1 MVEEIKRD
9 LLSLLK
15 SPFSLF
21 TLLIPAPLIAV
32 LLYFTFGDGT
42 LHKMPIGII
51 NQDQTLTSQE
61 IIFSLDASP
70 ALQVVDE
77 YGSLEEAKEDLR
89 NAKIFALIVLP
100 YGLQSNSKKEI
111 PTLIPLY
118 YNAQFLLVAKTLQS
132 KIMQIIA
139 TNNVKLKMAKN
150 LVESKTFV
158 GALSKSAPIMQQ
170 ITALYNPD
178 SSYSQFLLTAV
189 FPCSLVI
196 LVCASLL
203 NSLVRDPRSAMEERV
218 GIAEMLKVLGA
229 KILNNTIFYL
239 VWWVLM
245 MLFFTYIMDL
255 PMRGQWWILFL
266 GAFLL
271 ISSYHAITLFI
282 FAVAKESTRA
292 ISFISVYSAPSFAF
306 AGITFPTN
314 SMNTFALFWSSLLPI
329 SYYLQLYIQ
338 QANYGGSGAVALEI
352 CLSMLPFFLF
362 GLLGVVIY
370 IFRGCK

>member
-1 MVEEIKRD
+1 MVREIKRD

-21 TLLIPAPLIAV
+21 TLLLPAPLIAL
-32 LLYFTFGDGT
+32 LLYFTFGSGT
-42 LHKMPIGII
+42 LHKMPIGIV
-51 NQDQTLTSQE
+51 NQDQTLTSQD
-61 IIFSLDASP
+61 IILSLDASP
-70 ALQVVDE
+70 SLQIIKE
-77 YGSLEEAKEDLR
+77 YGSLEDAKEDLR

-100 YGLQSNSKKEI
+100 YGLQSNSKKGI
-111 PTLIPLY
+111 PTSVPLY

-150 LVESKTFV
+150 LVENKTFI

-203 NSLVRDPRSAMEERV
+203 NALVRDPRSAMEEKV
-218 GIAEMLKVLGA
+218 GIGEMLSLLGA
-229 KILNNTIFYL
+229 KVLNNTIFYL
-239 VWWVLM
+239 GWWFLM
-245 MLFFTYIMDL
+245 MFFFTYIMDL
-255 PMRGQWWILFL
+255 PMRGEWWVLALGGLIMIL
-266 GAFLL
+266 AYN
-271 ISSYHAITLFI
+271 SITLFI
-282 FAVAKESTRA
+282 FAIAKESTRA

-314 SMNTFALFWSSLLPI
+314 SMNTFALFWSSLLPV

-338 QANYGGSGAVALEI
+338 QANYGGSLAVALEI
-352 CLSMLPFFLF
+352 CLSMLPFMLF
-362 GLLGVVIY
+362 GLIGVVI
-370 IFRGCK
+370 FTLRGCK

>member
-1 MVEEIKRD
+1 MVREIKRD

-21 TLLIPAPLIAV
+21 TLLLPAPLIAL
-32 LLYFTFGDGT
+32 LLYFTFGSGT
-42 LHKMPIGII
+42 LHKMPIGIV
-51 NQDQTLTSQE
+51 NQDQTLTSQD
-61 IIFSLDASP
+61 IILSLDASP
-70 ALQVVDE
+70 SLQIIKE
-77 YGSLEEAKEDLR
+77 YGSLEDAKEDLR

-100 YGLQSNSKKEI
+100 YGLQSNSKKGI
-111 PTLIPLY
+111 PTSVPLY

-139 TNNVKLKMAKN
+139 TSNVKLKMAKN
-150 LVESKTFV
+150 LVENKTFI

-203 NSLVRDPRSAMEERV
+203 NALVRDPRSAMEEKV
-218 GIAEMLKVLGA
+218 GIGEMLSLLGA
-229 KILNNTIFYL
+229 KVLNNTIFYL
-239 VWWVLM
+239 GWWFLM
-245 MLFFTYIMDL
+245 MFFFTYIMDL
-255 PMRGQWWILFL
+255 PMRGEWWVLAL
-266 GAFLL
+266 GGL
-271 ISSYHAITLFI
+271 IMIFAYNSITLFI
-282 FAVAKESTRA
+282 FAIAKESTRA

-314 SMNTFALFWSSLLPI
+314 SMNTFALFWSSLLPV

-338 QANYGGSGAVALEI
+338 QANYGGSLAVALEI
-352 CLSMLPFFLF
+352 CLSMLPFMLF
-362 GLLGVVIY
+362 GLIGVVI
-370 IFRGCK
+370 FTLRGCK

>member
-1 MVEEIKRD
+1 MVKEIERD

-21 TLLIPAPLIAV
+21 TLLIPAPLIAI
-32 LLYFTFGDGT
+32 LLYFTFGSGT
-42 LHKMPIGII
+42 LQKMPIGII
-51 NQDQTLTSQE
+51 NQDQSLTSQD
-61 IIFSLDASP
+61 IIFSLNASP
-70 ALQVVDE
+70 SLEVVDE

-89 NAKIFALIVLP
+89 SAKIFALIVLP
-100 YGLQSNSKKEI
+100 YGLQSNSKKGI
-111 PTLIPLY
+111 PTSIPLY

-139 TNNVKLKMAKN
+139 TDNVKLKMAKN
-150 LVESKTFV
+150 LVESKTFI
-158 GALSKSAPIMQQ
+158 GALSKSTPIMQQ

-203 NSLVRDPRSAMEERV
+203 NALLRDPRSAMEEKV
-218 GIAEMLKVLGA
+218 SIKELLQVLGA
-229 KILNNTIFYL
+229 KVLNNTIFYL
-239 VWWVLM
+239 IWWALM

-255 PMRGQWWILFL
+255 PMRGEWWILFL
-266 GAFLL
+266 GALLL
-271 ISSYHAITLFI
+271 IGSYNAITLFI
-282 FAVAKESTRA
+282 FSIAKESTRA

-314 SMNTFALFWSSLLPI
+314 SMNTFALFWSSLLPV
-329 SYYLQLYIQ
+329 SYYLRLYIQ
-338 QANYGGSGAVALEI
+338 QANYGGSPAVALGI
-352 CLSMLPFFLF
+352 CHSMLPFFLF
-362 GLLGVVIY
+362 ALIGVMIY
-370 IFRGCK
+370 TLRGCK

>member
-1 MVEEIKRD
+1 MVKEIKRD

-21 TLLIPAPLIAV
+21 TLLIPAPVIAII
-32 LLYFTFGDGT
+32 LYFTFGNGT
-42 LHKMPIGII
+42 LHHMPIGIV
-51 NQDQTLTSQE
+51 NQDQSSTSQD
-61 IIFSLDASP
+61 IIFSLSASP
-70 ALQVVDE
+70 SLKIINE
-77 YGSLEEAKEDLR
+77 YQDLESAKNDLR
-89 NAKIFALIVLP
+89 NAKIFALVVLP
-100 YGLQSNSKKEI
+100 YGLQSNSKKGVA
-111 PTLIPLY
+111 TSIPLY

-139 TNNVKLKMAKN
+139 TCNVKLKLATN
-150 LVESKTFV
+150 LVENKTFI

-178 SSYSQFLLTAV
+178 SSYAQFLLTAV

-203 NSLVRDPRSAMEERV
+203 NALLRDPRSALEQKV
-218 GIAEMLKVLGA
+218 SIPEMLSVLGA
-229 KILNNTIFYL
+229 KIFNNTILYMG
-239 VWWVLM
+239 WWFLM

-255 PMRGQWWILFL
+255 PMRGKWWILAL
-266 GAFLL
+266 GALML
-271 ISSYHAITLFI
+271 ILSYNAITLFI
-282 FAVAKESTRA
+282 FSLAKESTRA

-314 SMNTFALFWSSLLPI
+314 SMNTFALFWSNLLPV

-338 QANYGGSGAVALEI
+338 QANYGGSALVGLKM
-352 CLSMLPFFLF
+352 CFSMLPFMLF
-362 GLLGVVIY
+362 ALVGLAIY
-370 IFRGCK
+370 TLRGCK

>member
-21 TLLIPAPLIAV
+21 ALLIPAPLIA
-32 LLYFTFGDGT
+32 LILYFTFGSGT

-51 NQDQTLTSQE
+51 NQDQTLTSQD
-61 IIFSLDASP
+61 IIFSLNASP
-70 ALQVVDE
+70 SLRIVNE
-77 YGSLEEAKEDLR
+77 YESLEGAKEDLR

-100 YGLQSNSKKEI
+100 YGLQSNSKKGI
-111 PTLIPLY
+111 PTSIPLY

-132 KIMQIIA
+132 KIMKIIG
-139 TNNVKLKMAKN
+139 TSNVKLKMAKN
-150 LVESKTFV
+150 LVENKTFI

-196 LVCASLL
+196 LVCVSLL
-203 NSLVRDPRSAMEERV
+203 NALIRDPRSAMEEKIDIR
-218 GIAEMLKVLGA
+218 EMLRVLGA
-229 KILNNTIFYL
+229 KVLNNTLIYMG
-239 VWWVLM
+239 WWILM
-245 MLFFTYIMDL
+245 MLFFTYIMEL
-255 PMRGQWWILFL
+255 PMRGEWWVLAL
-266 GAFLL
+266 GAL
-271 ISSYHAITLFI
+271 ILILSYNAITLFI
-282 FAVAKESTRA
+282 FSIAKESTRA

-314 SMNTFALFWSSLLPI
+314 SMNTFALFWSSLLPV

-338 QANYGGSGAVALEI
+338 QANYGGSLSVALDL
-352 CLSMLPFFLF
+352 CFSMLPFMIF
-362 GLLGVVIY
+362 GLIGIVIY
-370 IFRGCK
+370 TLRGCK

>member
-1 MVEEIKRD
+1 MVREIKRD

-21 TLLIPAPLIAV
+21 TLLLPAPLIAV
-32 LLYFTFGDGT
+32 LLYFTFGSGT
-42 LHKMPIGII
+42 LHKMPIGIV
-51 NQDQTLTSQE
+51 NQDQTLTSQD
-61 IIFSLDASP
+61 IILSLDASP
-70 ALQVVDE
+70 SLQIIKE
-77 YGSLEEAKEDLR
+77 YGSLEDAKEDLR

-100 YGLQSNSKKEI
+100 YGLQSNSKKGI
-111 PTLIPLY
+111 PTSVPLY

-139 TNNVKLKMAKN
+139 TSNVKLKMAKN
-150 LVESKTFV
+150 LVENKTFI

-203 NSLVRDPRSAMEERV
+203 NALVRDPRSAMEEKV
-218 GIAEMLKVLGA
+218 GIGEMLSLLGA
-229 KILNNTIFYL
+229 KVLNNTIFYL
-239 VWWVLM
+239 GWWFLM
-245 MLFFTYIMDL
+245 MFFFTYIMDL
-255 PMRGQWWILFL
+255 PMRGEWWVLALGGLIMIL
-266 GAFLL
+266 AYN
-271 ISSYHAITLFI
+271 SITLFI
-282 FAVAKESTRA
+282 FAIAKESTRA

-314 SMNTFALFWSSLLPI
+314 SMNTFALFWSSLLPV

-338 QANYGGSGAVALEI
+338 QANYGGSLAVALEI
-352 CLSMLPFFLF
+352 CLSMLPFMLF
-362 GLLGVVIY
+362 GLIGVVI
-370 IFRGCK
+370 FTLRGCK

>member
-21 TLLIPAPLIAV
+21 TLLIPAPLIAL
-32 LLYFTFGDGT
+32 LLYFTFGSGT

-51 NQDQTLTSQE
+51 NQDQTLTSQD

-70 ALQVVDE
+70 ALEVVNE
-77 YGSLEEAKEDLR
+77 YASLQEAKEDLR

-100 YGLQSNSKKEI
+100 YGLQSNSKKGI
-111 PTLIPLY
+111 TTSIPLY

-139 TNNVKLKMAKN
+139 TSNVKLKMAKN
-150 LVESKTFV
+150 LVESKTFI

-203 NSLVRDPRSAMEERV
+203 NALVRDSRSAMEERV
-218 GIAEMLKVLGA
+218 GIGEMLRVLSA
-229 KILNNTIFYL
+229 KMLNNTIFYL
-239 VWWVLM
+239 GWWALM

-255 PMRGQWWILFL
+255 PMRGQWWILAL
-266 GAFLL
+266 GAL
-271 ISSYHAITLFI
+271 ILILSYNCITLFI
-282 FAVAKESTRA
+282 FAIAKESTRA

-338 QANYGGSGAVALEI
+338 QANYGGSANVAFEI
-352 CLSMLPFFLF
+352 CLRMLPFFLF
-362 GLLGVVIY
+362 GILGVVIY
-370 IFRGCK
+370 TLRGCK

>member
-1 MVEEIKRD
+1 MVKEIERD
-9 LLSLLK
+9 LLTLLK
-15 SPFSLF
+15 SPFSLS
-21 TLLIPAPLIAV
+21 TLLLPAPLIAV
-32 LLYFTFGDGT
+32 LLYFTFGGGT
-42 LHKMPIGII
+42 LQKMPIGII
-51 NQDQTLTSQE
+51 NQDQTLTSQD
-61 IIFSLDASP
+61 IIFSLNASP
-70 ALQVVDE
+70 ALQIVNE

-100 YGLQSNSKKEI
+100 YGLQSNSKKGI
-111 PTLIPLY
+111 PTTIPLY

-139 TNNVKLKMAKN
+139 TSNVKLKMAKN
-150 LVESKTFV
+150 LVESKTFI

-203 NSLVRDPRSAMEERV
+203 NALLRDPRSAMEQRV
-218 GIAEMLKVLGA
+218 GIKEMLSVLGA
-229 KILNNTIFYL
+229 KVLNNTIFYL
-239 VWWVLM
+239 LWWALM

-255 PMRGQWWILFL
+255 PMRGEWWILFF
-266 GAFLL
+266 GAL
-271 ISSYHAITLFI
+271 ILILSYNAITLFI
-282 FAVAKESTRA
+282 FSITKESTRA

-314 SMNTFALFWSSLLPI
+314 SMNTFALFWSGLLPV
-329 SYYLQLYIQ
+329 SYYLKLYVQ
-338 QANYGGSGAVALEI
+338 QANYGGSASLGLEI
-352 CLSMLPFFLF
+352 CFSMLPFLLF
-362 GLLGVVIY
+362 GLVGVVIY
-370 IFRGCK
+370 TLRGCK